1 MLAKYFQ
8 LCFQSIGPSYQ
19 PADDA
24 EDDEDD
30 GASYLHPPDPS
41 FVSEFSPENF
51 ILSSEDQPLH
61 YEVSPLAGKSE
72 SLGVHGSSHDIQ
84 NECSSSTFKQ
94 LPEPSG
100 SLDENIR
107 KRQDLSLEK
116 NCIPNNE
123 SQLLNQSKN
132 SSENKKQFSSN
143 CSAQRTSP
151 TFSSLQSSRTGRKNA
166 FKLGSLPPSPR
177 RVLNKSV
184 SDALAAQSANLIHHS
199 SADRSSGYGSGESG
213 EQYLHSIDHNRF
225 KEEHSLTQAS
235 SRIGGVRSSERLTTS
250 HAGRG
255 SSSGAR
261 VEGFRTSSWIGR
273 W

>member
-1 MLAKYFQ
+1 M
-8 LCFQSIGPSYQ
+8 
-19 PADDA
+19 
-24 EDDEDD
+24 
-30 GASYLHPPDPS
+30 HPPDLS
-41 FVSEFSPENF
+41 FVSEFSPENS

-84 NECSSSTFKQ
+84 NECSNVPNSILKQ

-100 SLDENIR
+100 SFDENIR
-107 KRQDLSLEK
+107 KGLNLSVEK
-116 NCIPNNE
+116 NCIPNKE
-123 SQLLNQSKN
+123 TQLLNQSKN

-143 CSAQRTSP
+143 CSAEKTLP

-166 FKLGSLPPSPR
+166 FKLDSLPPSPR
-177 RVLNKSV
+177 RVLNKSAF
-184 SDALAAQSANLIHHS
+184 DALAAQSANLIHHS
-199 SADRSSGYGSGESG
+199 SADRSSEYGSGESG

-235 SRIGGVRSSERLTTS
+235 SRVGGARSGERLSTS

-255 SSSGAR
+255 NSSGAR

-273 W
+273 R